1 MKFKIGDK
9 VVGNEASNKEYGLT
23 CKERGFIGEVIAMDE
38 EGGIKVK
45 VLSVDDSSRI
55 GEKYWVEPEY
65 FEKVVEKIEKTI
77 PEKPKKIYLASPFF
91 NDTELLRMTKVL
103 GCLRN
108 KGLEVFAPYENQNKH
123 LEFGSVEWRKATFEG
138 DVNGIEEADV
148 VVAIVSN
155 GCYSDSGTAWEVG
168 YAYAKGIPVVVVN
181 LSDKEI
187 NLMISDSLHAYLS
200 DIEELEEYNFD
211 KMPKKTYDKYVW

>member
-9 VVGNEASNKEYGLT
+9 VVGNEASNEEYGLT
-23 CKERGFIGEVIAMDE
+23 CKERGFIGEVIAMNE
-38 EGGIKVK
+38 EGDIRVK
-45 VLSVDDSSRI
+45 VLSADDNCCI

-77 PEKPKKIYLASPFF
+77 SEKPKKIYLASPFF
-91 NDTELLRMTKVL
+91 NDIELLRMTKVL

-123 LEFGSVEWRKATFEG
+123 LEFGSLEWRKATFEG

-155 GCYSDSGTAWEVG
+155 GCYSDSGTAWEIG

-181 LSDKEI
+181 LSGKEI
-187 NLMISDSLHAYLS
+187 NLMISDSLHAYIS
-200 DIEELEEYNFD
+200 SYEELEEYDFD
-211 KMPKKTYDKYVW
+211 KMEKKPYTDYVW

>member
-9 VVGNEASNKEYGLT
+9 VVGNEASNEEYDVT
-23 CKERGFIGEVIAMDE
+23 CKKRGFIGEVIAMNK
-38 EGGIKVK
+38 GGYIVVK
-45 VLSVDDSSRI
+45 VLSVDNNSFI
-55 GEKYWVEPEY
+55 GEEYWVEPEY
-65 FEKVVEKIEKTI
+65 FEKVGEKIKKTI
-77 PEKPKKIYLASPFF
+77 PEKSKKIYLASPFF

-123 LEFGSVEWRKATFEG
+123 LEFGSLEWRRATFES
-138 DVNGIEEADV
+138 DINAIDNADV

-155 GCYSDSGTAWEVG
+155 GNYSDSGTCWECS

-181 LSDKEI
+181 FSGKEI
-187 NLMISDSLHAYLS
+187 NLMISDSLHAYIS
-200 DIEELEEYNFD
+200 AIEELEEYNFD
-211 KMPKKTYDKYVW
+211 KMEKKPYTDYVW

>member
-9 VVGNEASNKEYGLT
+9 VVGNEASNEEYGLT
-23 CKERGFIGEVIAMDE
+23 CKERGFIGEVIAMNE
-38 EGGIKVK
+38 EGDIRVK
-45 VLSVDDSSRI
+45 ILSVDDSSCI

-65 FEKVVEKIEKTI
+65 FEKVGEKIEKTI

-123 LEFGSVEWRKATFEG
+123 LEFGSLEWRRATFVG
-138 DVNGIEEADV
+138 DMKGIYESDV
-148 VVAIVSN
+148 VVAILDGN
-155 GCYSDSGTAWEVG
+155 YTDSGTSAECMA
-168 YAYAKGIPVVVVN
+168 AYLLKKKLIVVN
-181 LSDKEI
+181 LEGKPI
-187 NLMISDSLHAYLS
+187 NLMIAETVHAVINSL
-200 DIEELEEYNFD
+200 EELEA
-211 KMPKKTYDKYVW
+211 YDFEKLEPIPYTDYVW